1 MYQDN
6 EAFNNM
12 QQADPDQNITGGAIN
27 YSQYSMDLNPKE
39 QKVTANRAELL
50 LKKAYELD
58 PNVNKEKVSFRNYL
72 DWLNPELMKLRSEDA
87 VSALPKGKGRFSDR
101 WQELYYYIGDQAD
114 GMHGGD
120 FQEMIDIAKEHYV
133 IEGSG

>member
-6 EAFNNM
+6 EAFDDM

-27 YSQYSMDLNPKE
+27 YSPYSMDLNPKE

-58 PNVNKEKVSFRNYL
+58 PNVDKEKVSFRNYL

-101 WQELYYYIGDQAD
+101 WQELYYYIGDQAG

>member
-87 VSALPKGKGRFSDR
+87 VSALPKGKGRFSDK

>member
-12 QQADPDQNITGGAIN
+12 QQADPDQTITGGAIN

-58 PNVNKEKVSFRNYL
+58 PNVDKEKVSFRNYL